1 MYGISKK
8 YLKFEY
14 LSIYTFPV
22 AKYFHYIVFKYIW
35 GQVFCIY
42 I

>member
-1 MYGISKK
+1 MYFKKVFEFWVFK
-8 YLKFEY
+8 YLY
-14 LSIYTFPV
+14 FPV
-22 AKYFHYIVFKYIW
+22 AKYFHYFVFKYIW